1 MMASAKL
8 YVGNLSYNT
17 TQETLTQL
25 FSGEGRTV
33 KDVFLATDKIS
44 GRSRGFAF
52 VEMEDSAANA
62 AIKALNGKEVE
73 SRELTVN
80 EARPRDERPAGGG
93 NNRGNRNS
101 W

>member
-1 MMASAKL
+1 M
-8 YVGNLSYNT
+8 
-17 TQETLTQL
+17 
-25 FSGEGRTV
+25 FSEFGAIESLAMINDRDTGR
-33 KDVFLATDKIS
+33 F
-44 GRSRGFAF
+44 RGFAF